1 MPVSLYGQ
9 PANMDAINQIAAI
22 YNIPVI
28 EDGAQSFGALYKGK
42 RSGNLSTIGT
52 TSFFPSKPLGCYG
65 DGGACFTNDDDIAL
79 KIRAIKNHGGTKR
92 FHHKYIGLNARLDTL
107 QGAIVQTKLQW
118 FDETIKKRNNCANYY
133 TQHLRS
139 SSSSFLTV
147 HGFIL
152 PQIKEER
159 LSVWAQYSILANNKQ
174 QRDDIVDY
182 LKKHNINVAIFY
194 PAPLHTQ
201 ECFNYLNC
209 KEGDLPVTE
218 NVCDRIFNLPCYDE
232 LTYEEQDVI
241 INLIKNFI

>member
-1 MPVSLYGQ
+1 ML
-9 PANMDAINQIAAI
+9 ILL
-22 YNIPVI
+22 
-28 EDGAQSFGALYKGK
+28 SFGALYKGK

-139 SSSSFLTV
+139 SSSSSLTV

-209 KEGDLPVTE
+209 KEGALPVTE
-218 NVCDRIFNLPCYDE
+218 NVCDQIFNLPCYDE

-241 INLIKNFI
+241 IDLIKNYV